1 MAANNLHAR
10 RGPRR
15 RSHSA
20 LPASSIHA
28 TKHAQIPPIRVLL
41 QGIHAGLHRQGSEG
55 YIYRLGLSV
64 VLELR
69 FALGSVR
76 HVCSCAGEGSLE

>member
-15 RSHSA
+15 WSHSA
-20 LPASSIHA
+20 ILAYSIHA
-28 TKHAQIPPIRVLL
+28 TKHAQISPIRVLL
-41 QGIHAGLHRQGSEG
+41 QGIHAGLHRQGSG
-55 YIYRLGLSV
+55 WYTYRLGLRV

-76 HVCSCAGEGSLE
+76 HVCS